1 MSSTPAA
8 VLLELLILADARDA
22 RDARG
27 HSSAPPAVLLDLGPE
42 ARHFLGH
49 GVEEGAARVAE
60 RVLEEHGEA
69 AVPVPVAVVAAARPV
84 EDDDSLLSVSGARG
98 TKGLGPPAQA
108 STGE

>member
-8 VLLELLILADARDA
+8 VLLELLVLADARDA
-22 RDARG
+22 THTSR

-49 GVEEGAARVAE
+49 GVEDGAALVSV

>member
-27 HSSAPPAVLLDLGPE
+27 HSSAPPAVLLDLRPE

-49 GVEEGAARVAE
+49 GVEDGAARVAE

-84 EDDDSLLSVSGARG
+84 EDDDALFSVSGARG